1 MTLCPCESILDISV
15 CYHSLNFGSS
25 SPPVI
30 SFPSSSINSLSLAAS
45 PSPTVSSGSSSP
57 EFSPPPNSQFS
68 YVTMTSLL
76 GAFVPSSS
84 TPLTQTNPDAPLTT
98 LSLVI
103 PSNSIS
109 GPASAAPLPSNLPAR
124 ILPPNPVDPNNYSS
138 GYTLCSLLFTPTL
151 RWDFVALV
159 AQVQGQIFAWT
170 QIAIGQALG
179 IDPSLAPPFALQVF
193 VPETYQGPADV
204 DQLLTTYLFYLPTD
218 QVSVLANQLKVK
230 SSPFYNVDFPY
241 RQISEQVDASFAL
254 TSVSNPNAI
263 PGSPTA
269 AISSGDKSRT
279 KTIIGVVSGLGGLAL
294 IVLGVLVFNGVKH
307 RRELRHRRLSDP
319 NAPNDPYPDRAGRE
333 FDQDSIGGQRRRS
346 FYFAEDSL
354 RGQQQT
360 VEQSHVSL
368 VQPRQFVVP
377 PGSQVQYSQRTSPE
391 SMQRR
396 APVMPASISA
406 PVLTQSSLNW

>member
-1 MTLCPCESILDISV
+1 MPPCEFISGISV

-30 SFPSSSINSLSLAAS
+30 SFPSSSIDSLALTAS
-45 PSPTVSSGSSSP
+45 LPSTVTAGSSSP
-57 EFSPPPNSQFS
+57 EFTPPPNSQFS

-76 GAFVPSSS
+76 GASVPSSLN
-84 TPLTQTNPDAPLTT
+84 PITQTNPDAPLAT
-98 LSLVI
+98 LSIVI

-124 ILPPNPVDPNNYSS
+124 ILPPNPVDPNDFSS

-159 AQVQGQIFAWT
+159 SQVQGQIFAWT
-170 QIAIGQALG
+170 QVAIAQALG
-179 IDPSLAPPFALQVF
+179 IDTSSTPPFALQVF
-193 VPETYQGPADV
+193 VPETYQGPGDV

-230 SSPFYNVDFPY
+230 SSPFYNVELPY

-254 TSVSNPNAI
+254 TSVSDPNVI
-263 PGSPTA
+263 PGSPSV
-269 AISSGDKSRT
+269 AISSGDTSRT

-294 IVLGVLVFNGVKH
+294 IILGVLILNGVKH
-307 RRELRHRRLSDP
+307 RRELRHRRLPDP
-319 NAPNDPYPDRAGRE
+319 NAPNVPYPDRAGRE

-354 RGQQQT
+354 RGQQQM
-360 VEQSHVSL
+360 VEHSHVSL
-368 VQPRQFVVP
+368 VQAPTQFVVP